1 MFGNPSAPVGL
12 GKGLPFTVTIP
23 TPKFQ
28 ILLRISTNS
37 RYRILVKHFRHP
49 TAALAAL
56 ELGLV

>member
-1 MFGNPSAPVGL
+1 MFGNPSAPMGL

-37 RYRILVKHFRHP
+37 RYHLSFKHLRHP
-49 TAALAAL
+49 TPAFAFWG
-56 ELGLV
+56 LG